1 VILKENFMFKKSIIA
16 LLLFLSFFLIAMINI
31 SLLQERTTNYVALE
45 KDILSF
51 MFYVGMSLMPLLIY
65 YMAGDKIKSKS
76 KLMDSKLFSLQ
87 IVLAFLIPILFYY
100 NIYFNINKV
109 TELIYAISTFTY
121 SINFMVL
128 YVKVFYYKNDS
139 NEIVTNLTK

>member
-1 VILKENFMFKKSIIA
+1 MFKKSIIA

-31 SLLQERTTNYVALE
+31 SLLQERTINYVALE

-76 KLMDSKLFSLQ
+76 KLIDSKLFSLQ

-100 NIYFNINKV
+100 NIYFNSYKV

-128 YVKVFYYKNDS
+128 YAKVFYYKNDS

>member
-1 VILKENFMFKKSIIA
+1 MFKKSIIA

-31 SLLQERTTNYVALE
+31 SLLQDRTINYEVLE

-65 YMAGDKIKSKS
+65 FMAGDKIKSKS
-76 KLMDSKLFSLQ
+76 KLIDSKLFSLQ

-100 NIYFNINKV
+100 NIYFNMNKV
-109 TELIYAISTFTY
+109 TDLIYAISTFTY

-128 YVKVFYYKNDS
+128 YAKVFYYKNDS
-139 NEIVTNLTK
+139 NEIVTNLTNSN

>member
-1 VILKENFMFKKSIIA
+1 
-16 LLLFLSFFLIAMINI
+16 MINI
-31 SLLQERTTNYVALE
+31 SLLQDRTINYEVLE

-65 YMAGDKIKSKS
+65 FMAGDKIKSKS
-76 KLMDSKLFSLQ
+76 KLIDSKLFSLQ

-100 NIYFNINKV
+100 NIYFNMNKV
-109 TELIYAISTFTY
+109 TDLIYAISTFTY

-128 YVKVFYYKNDS
+128 YAKVFYYKNDS
-139 NEIVTNLTK
+139 NEIVTNLTNSN